1 MLSVLLLSLAV
12 GFSGAITPGPM
23 LAVTIDQALRVGW
36 TAGLWIALGHAV
48 TELALVGGLRAGLGG
63 VLQRP
68 WVRRI
73 IGMVGGLVLLYFA
86 WGMFATTPAALAT
99 AADGKMIASR
109 LGLFGLGVL
118 VTVTQPY
125 WYLWW
130 ATAGVGLI
138 AAQTEK
144 YGPRAWPAFYV
155 GHVLADFIWF
165 IFVSTLIALG
175 RGFMNPTVYRTV
187 ILVCAAGVAALGIY
201 FLYRQFA
208 EWHEAGK
215 APTELEPVVE

>member
-1 MLSVLLLSLAV
+1 
-12 GFSGAITPGPM
+12 M

-63 VLQRP
+63 LLRRP
-68 WVRRI
+68 WVRRAIGI
-73 IGMVGGLVLLYFA
+73 IGGLVLLYFA
-86 WGMFATTPAALAT
+86 WGMFATALAPAAPV
-99 AADGKMIASR
+99 AAQDGKMVASR

-138 AAQTEK
+138 AAQSAK
-144 YGPRAWPAFYV
+144 HGPRAWPAFYV
-155 GHVLADFIWF
+155 GHILADFIWF
-165 IFVSTLIALG
+165 ILVAILIALG
-175 RGFMNPTVYRTV
+175 RGFMSPTVYRTV
-187 ILVCAAGVAALGIY
+187 ILVCAVGIAALGIY
-201 FLYRQFA
+201 FLYRQFV